1 MRPSWHYIT
10 VVLLL
15 LGLTVLLQHTSRAEH
30 TPDRLPF
37 AAFPLELSGH
47 DASEIT
53 WMGRD
58 MPLEPEI
65 LSVLKVDDY
74 MMRLYVP
81 STHKA
86 TASGGVVALEP
97 STSGHAPV
105 WLYVGYYRTQRTG
118 VTYHSPLNCLP
129 GSGWNIMSRELVRV
143 RLDDGATLPVNQVVI
158 QKGLETQVILYWYQ
172 DRGRSITSEYW
183 AKGYLLLDAMIRNRT
198 DGALVRI
205 SVPVTS
211 SGAERW
217 SVQDAVTIASQFLR
231 SSYPRLMEHL
241 PV

>member
-1 MRPSWHYIT
+1 MRLSLHYIT

-15 LGLTVLLQHTSRAEH
+15 VGLTVLLQHASRAEDI
-30 TPDRLPF
+30 PDRLPF
-37 AAFPLELSGH
+37 ALFPLELSGQ
-47 DASEIT
+47 DASETT
-53 WMGRD
+53 WRGRD
-58 MPLEPEI
+58 MPLEREI
-65 LSVLKVDDY
+65 LSILKVDDY

-81 STHKA
+81 MRRAPHRGPDS
-86 TASGGVVALEP
+86 
-97 STSGHAPV
+97 PV

-129 GSGWNIMSRELVRV
+129 GSGWNILSHELVRV
-143 RLDDGATLPVNQVVI
+143 RLDGGATLPVNQVVI
-158 QKGLETQVILYWYQ
+158 QKGLDTQLVLYWYQ

-183 AKGYLLLDAMIRNRT
+183 AKGYLVFDAMTRNRT

-211 SGAERW
+211 FGTERW
-217 SVQDAVTIASQFLR
+217 SIQGAVETASDFLR
-231 SSYPRLMEHL
+231 NSYPRLMEHL